1 MNEAKIRK
9 DIRRYL
15 GSNTVLD
22 IVSEEKIDKILDEIN
37 LKYTPRHIYGVYD
50 LYVKETKISFIGTV
64 LEIKSKDLYKVLK
77 NSEKCIIIAC
87 TLGIEIEQRLKQ
99 CSCIDLENAIL
110 YDAVSAAYIESYL
123 DDVTLKLSQGYAEK
137 GYHMTMRYS
146 PGYGDLGLYVQPK
159 IIDILQAQKRIG
171 LSSNDDHLLIPRKS
185 ITAFIGLQQKPYIN
199 LNNRCD
205 NCLIRN
211 ICELRKGDKNCG
223 TT

>member
-1 MNEAKIRK
+1 M
-9 DIRRYL
+9 YL
-15 GSNTVLD
+15 GSKTVLD
-22 IVSEEKIDKILDEIN
+22 IVSEDKIDKILDEMN
-37 LKYTPRHIYGVYD
+37 FKYTPRHIYGVYD
-50 LYVKETKISFIGTV
+50 IFIKETEISFIGTV
-64 LEIKSKDLYKVLK
+64 LEVESQDLYKVLK

-87 TLGIEIEQRLKQ
+87 TLGIAIEQKLKR
-99 CSCIDLENAIL
+99 CSHGNLEDAIL

-123 DDVTLKLSQGYAEK
+123 DEVTLKLSKQYLKK

-146 PGYGDLGLYVQPK
+146 PGYGDLGLEVQPK

-171 LSSNDDHLLIPRKS
+171 LTSNDDHLLIPRKS

-199 LNNRCD
+199 LKNRCD

-223 TT
+223 TTKTSK

>member
-1 MNEAKIRK
+1 M
-9 DIRRYL
+9 
-15 GSNTVLD
+15 
-22 IVSEEKIDKILDEIN
+22 
-37 LKYTPRHIYGVYD
+37 
-50 LYVKETKISFIGTV
+50 
-64 LEIKSKDLYKVLK
+64 
-77 NSEKCIIIAC
+77 
-87 TLGIEIEQRLKQ
+87 
-99 CSCIDLENAIL
+99 
-110 YDAVSAAYIESYL
+110 SAAYIESYL

-146 PGYGDLGLYVQPK
+146 PGYGDLGLDVQPK